1 MKKASET
8 GKPSKK
14 FLIMYAL
21 AYFGAW
27 CALLAPTMASLAL
40 RVGEIDPYNKEKSLG
55 IVLAVGAIC
64 ALIANP
70 IFGRLSDNTGSRLG
84 RRRPWIIGGVL
95 AGTVGLFGMSF
106 VNDIVG
112 LTIIWSVVQ
121 VIYNAAVSAIA
132 AVLADQIAPKYRG
145 VASAATGIG
154 GSFGML
160 AGVGLVSV
168 FSKNPTLMFT
178 VPAVVGGVLVLAFAL
193 TMRDKKVAK
202 QKTKE
207 NVVKAVA
214 SSFTFHP
221 IKNLDYTKILISRF
235 LIFTGLAI
243 ITNYQ
248 IYFMQEKLG
257 YSAVKAAQMVVIT
270 YAIAIFFGILGNAIS
285 GKLSDKF
292 GRRKIFISASV
303 LAFSVAVLFLAFNTQ
318 FWILAIVAA
327 VLGFANGAFTTI
339 SFVVTSVVMPDQKQA
354 GKWLGIANISA
365 TLPQSIAPA
374 IAPLFLGIG
383 VIAGDAKNYTALFIG
398 AAVIAVLGVFF
409 SQSVRGVK

>member
-1 MKKASET
+1 MTKSAEQ
-8 GKPSKK
+8 GKPSLK

-40 RVGEIDPYNKEKSLG
+40 RVGEINPAGKEKSLAL
-55 IVLAVGAIC
+55 VLAVGAIC

-95 AGTVGLFGMSF
+95 AGTAGLFAMSLAE
-106 VNDIVG
+106 DIIT
-112 LTIIWSVVQ
+112 LTIIWSLVQ
-121 VIYNAAVSAIA
+121 IVYNAAVSAIA

-145 VASAATGIG
+145 IASAATGIG

-160 AGVGLVSV
+160 AGVALVSL
-168 FSKNPTLMFT
+168 FSGSTMMFI
-178 VPAVVGGVLVLAFAL
+178 VPATVGGALVLAFAL
-193 TMRDKKVAK
+193 TMRDKRVPKKVAK
-202 QKTKE
+202 E
-207 NVVKAVA
+207 NVIKAVA

-221 IKNLDYTKILISRF
+221 LKSLDYTKILISRF
-235 LIFTGLAI
+235 LIFIGIAM

-248 IYFMQEKLG
+248 IYFMQDKLG
-257 YSAVKAAQMVVIT
+257 YMDDKVAQMVVVV
-270 YAIAIFFGILGNAIS
+270 YAIAIVFGILGNAIS

-292 GRRKIFISASV
+292 GRRKIFISTSV
-303 LAFSVAVLFLAFNTQ
+303 LAFAAAVLFLAFNTQ
-318 FWILAIVAA
+318 FWILAIVVA

-339 SFVVTSVVMPDQKQA
+339 SFVVTSIVMPDQKQA

-374 IAPLFLGIG
+374 IAPIFLSIG
-383 VIAGDAKNYTALFIG
+383 VIAGGVGNYTALFIG
-398 AAVIAVLGVFF
+398 AAVISVLGVFF